1 MGKKLKYKFFYRKS
15 SFKKDSKNAQ
25 KLLDLISFYK
35 PKKFLEIGVLEGVT
49 SKNVCQLLCN
59 IHLNNFSYLGIDL
72 FGIDKEENNK
82 KQFTPISNKYSNP
95 FKHIYFNY
103 ILKDKPNSIDGVRVF
118 LKKFSNSVSLH
129 QGYSQD
135 ILEKIDISDVDFT
148 FLDGGHAY
156 ETVKTDLNLL
166 LNKIK
171 KNSVILCDDYNLA
184 HYGVKKAVDELKN
197 RYYFENIGRFALLK
211 K

>member
-1 MGKKLKYKFFYRKS
+1 MILKKSKPE
-15 SFKKDSKNAQ
+15 KKDKKIIQ
-25 KLLDLISFYK
+25 KLLIIYFYITITVFTITTVA
-35 PKKFLEIGVLEGVT
+35 FLNT
-49 SKNVCQLLCN
+49 
-59 IHLNNFSYLGIDL
+59 GIW
-72 FGIDKEENNK
+72 ENNK

-103 ILKDKPNSIDGVRVF
+103 ILKDKPNTINGVRVF

-171 KNSVILCDDYNLA
+171 KNSIILCDDYNLT